1 MLEIT
6 SIEEFKAR
14 RAEVIGQVRAEA
26 RSVVRGLFPRDE
38 LREYIPKVYGAVN
51 SNDSRLPS
59 GGVAPEQIRDNV
71 TKWSIGGHSTT
82 QTGLVRFMLSVY
94 NPLFAPDVFSL
105 HSVFRRIIEIR
116 DVLAGRELLTDEK
129 LEPNGWNGCRLQIYP
144 AGGGFLG
151 AHRDTRGLSNMQAT
165 ELNPDDFIQLVVL
178 LTERG
183 TDYQTGGAFNIT
195 DGETIDVEK
204 DTQTGDVLVYD
215 GATIHGVAD
224 IDSDVPFRA
233 DDLRGRAVLLGTI
246 FDKG

>member
-1 MLEIT
+1 
-6 SIEEFKAR
+6 
-14 RAEVIGQVRAEA
+14 
-26 RSVVRGLFPRDE
+26 
-38 LREYIPKVYGAVN
+38 
-51 SNDSRLPS
+51 
-59 GGVAPEQIRDNV
+59 
-71 TKWSIGGHSTT
+71 
-82 QTGLVRFMLSVY
+82 
-94 NPLFAPDVFSL
+94 VFSL
-105 HSVFRRIIEIR
+105 HDVFRRIIEIR

-151 AHRDTRGLSNMQAT
+151 AHRDTRGLSNMESTA
-165 ELNPDDFIQLVVL
+165 LNPDDFIQLVVL

-183 TDYQTGGAFNIT
+183 TDYQTGGAFNI
-195 DGETIDVEK
+195 
-204 DTQTGDVLVYD
+204 TGDVLVYD